1 MRKDAGI
8 QPFLGDGP
16 LLNGGEDGPVGFFQV
31 LGQEQDVRPRLEG
44 QQGGMARFVP
54 LGDGRVGEGVGD
66 HHPLEPELPRSF
78 WVIIS

>member
-1 MRKDAGI
+1 MRSTLASSRSWEMA
-8 QPFLGDGP
+8 PSWTAVRM
-16 LLNGGEDGPVGFFQV
+16 GPVGCLQV

-44 QQGGMARFVP
+44 QQSGLARFVP